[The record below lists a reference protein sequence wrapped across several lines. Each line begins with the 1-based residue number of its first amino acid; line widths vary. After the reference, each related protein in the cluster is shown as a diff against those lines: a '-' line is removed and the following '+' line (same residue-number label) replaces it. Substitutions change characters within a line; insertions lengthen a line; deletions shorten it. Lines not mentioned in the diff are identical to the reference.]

1 MTAIWLLLFLA
12 GLFHLLA
19 LSGYGPTSGPA
30 LLPLLPVVGLLIG
43 PDLRRRYPAL
53 FQGLPLR
60 LAGLAGLAACLL
72 LARRLSLVGW
82 DVREAL
88 PCTLAAVGGLGS
100 LWAVLGTPAEAPPG
114 PAHWLWVGGWLFTG
128 FLDPALPLVGAGL
141 SGALAAFGA
150 FPRPGTSLS
159 LATPLARAPL
169 AFFLLGLALPKPWWD
184 FGQQPDW
191 AVAGAALGLGAALA
205 SLAPVRTRLDRLPV
219 PALLAGLGLLAILYA
234 PSLLWPWGL
243 VLGLL
248 TAQLWARA
256 GTPFRL
262 APLGG
267 ALLAGL
273 TLSFALHGNLW
284 IPGLRRLLW
293 LGNG

>member
-1 MTAIWLLLFLA
+1 MTATWLLLYLA

-30 LLPLLPVVGLLIG
+30 LLPLLPVVALLAG
-43 PDLRRRYPAL
+43 PSLRRKHPAL

-60 LAGLAGLAACLL
+60 LAGLAGLAACLF

-82 DVREAL
+82 DSRELL
-88 PCTLAAVGGLGS
+88 PCALAAIGGLGS
-100 LWAVLGTPAEAPPG
+100 LWAVLGSAEEAPPRA
-114 PAHWLWVGGWLFTG
+114 AHWLWIGGWLGTG
-128 FLDPALPLVGAGL
+128 FLDPTLPLVGAGL
-141 SGALAAFGA
+141 TGALAAFGA
-150 FPRPGTSLS
+150 FPSPALSRPLPS
-159 LATPLARAPL
+159 PLARAPL
-169 AFFLLGLALPKPWWD
+169 AFLLLGLALPKPWWD
-184 FGQQPDW
+184 FGQQPEW
-191 AVAGAALGLGAALA
+191 AVAGTALGLGAALA
-205 SLAPVRTRLDRLPV
+205 SLGPLRSRLDRLPA

-234 PSLLWPWGL
+234 PSLVGLWGL

-256 GTPFRL
+256 GAPFRL
-262 APLGG
+262 ASLGG

-273 TLSFALHGNLW
+273 ALSFALHGNLW

>member
-1 MTAIWLLLFLA
+1 MTAIWLLLYLA

-19 LSGYGPTSGPA
+19 LSGYGLTSGPA
-30 LLPLLPVVGLLIG
+30 LLPLLPVVALLLG
-43 PDLRRRYPAL
+43 PDLRRRSPAL

-60 LAGLAGLAACLL
+60 LAGLAGLVASLL
-72 LARRLSLVGW
+72 LARQLSLVGW

-88 PCTLAAVGGLGS
+88 PCGLAAVAGLGS
-100 LWAVLGTPAEAPPG
+100 LWAVLGTTEEPPPG
-114 PAHWLWVGGWLFTG
+114 TAHWLWLGGWLATG

-141 SGALAAFGA
+141 SGALTAFGA
-150 FPRPGTSLS
+150 FPRPAAGS
-159 LATPLARAPL
+159 PLPPPLTRAPL
-169 AFFLLGLALPKPWWD
+169 AFLLLGLALPKPWWD
-184 FGQQPDW
+184 FGHQPQW

-205 SLAPVRTRLDRLPV
+205 SLPPLRARLDRLPA

-256 GTPFRL
+256 GSPFRL

-267 ALLAGL
+267 AFLGGLA
-273 TLSFALHGNLW
+273 LSFALHGNLW
-284 IPGLRRLLW
+284 LPGLRRLLW

>member
-1 MTAIWLLLFLA
+1 MTAIWLLLYLA

-30 LLPLLPVVGLLIG
+30 LLPLLPVVALLAG
-43 PDLRRRYPAL
+43 PSLRRKHPAL

-60 LAGLAGLAACLL
+60 LAGLAGLAACLF

-82 DVREAL
+82 DSRELL
-88 PCTLAAVGGLGS
+88 PCALAAIGGLGS
-100 LWAVLGTPAEAPPG
+100 LWAVLGSAEEAPPSA
-114 PAHWLWVGGWLFTG
+114 AHWLWIGGWLGTG
-128 FLDPALPLVGAGL
+128 FLDPTLPLVGAGL
-141 SGALAAFGA
+141 TGAMAPFGA
-150 FPRPGTSLS
+150 FPSPAPSLP
-159 LATPLARAPL
+159 LPAPLARAPL
-169 AFFLLGLALPKPWWD
+169 AFLLLGLALPKPWWD

-205 SLAPVRTRLDRLPV
+205 SLGPLRSRLDRLPA

-234 PSLLWPWGL
+234 PSLVGLWGL

-248 TAQLWARA
+248 IPQLWARA
-256 GTPFRL
+256 GAPFRL
-262 APLGG
+262 ASLGG

-273 TLSFALHGNLW
+273 ALSFALHGNLW

>member
-1 MTAIWLLLFLA
+1 MTATWLLLYLA

-30 LLPLLPVVGLLIG
+30 LLPLLPVVALLAG
-43 PDLRRRYPAL
+43 PALRRPRPAL

-82 DVREAL
+82 DVRETL
-88 PCTLAAVGGLGS
+88 PCALAAIGGLGS
-100 LWAVLGTPAEAPPG
+100 LWAVLGVPEEGPPG
-114 PAHWLWVGGWLFTG
+114 AAHWLWIGAWLGTG

-141 SGALAAFGA
+141 TGALAAFGA
-150 FPRPGTSLS
+150 FPKPVGGRALPP
-159 LATPLARAPL
+159 PLARVPL
-169 AFFLLGLALPKPWWD
+169 AFLLLGLALPKPWWD
-184 FGQQPDW
+184 FGQQPEW
-191 AVAGAALGLGAALA
+191 ALAGVALGLGAALA
-205 SLAPVRTRLDRLPV
+205 SLVPLRTWLDRLPA
-219 PALLAGLGLLAILYA
+219 PALLAGLGLLSIAYT
-234 PSLLWPWGL
+234 PGLLWPWGL

-248 TAQLWARA
+248 TAQLWSRA
-256 GTPFRL
+256 ASPFRL
-262 APLGG
+262 ASLGG

-273 TLSFALHGNLW
+273 ALSFALHGNLW

>member
-1 MTAIWLLLFLA
+1 MTATWLLLYLA

-30 LLPLLPVVGLLIG
+30 LLPLLPVVALLAG
-43 PDLRRRYPAL
+43 PSLRRKHPAL

-60 LAGLAGLAACLL
+60 LAGLAGLAACLF

-82 DVREAL
+82 DSRELL
-88 PCTLAAVGGLGS
+88 PCALAAIGGLGS
-100 LWAVLGTPAEAPPG
+100 LWAVLGSAEEAPPSA
-114 PAHWLWVGGWLFTG
+114 AHWLWIGGWLGTG

-141 SGALAAFGA
+141 TGALAAFGA
-150 FPRPGTSLS
+150 FPSPALSRPLPS
-159 LATPLARAPL
+159 PLTRAPL
-169 AFFLLGLALPKPWWD
+169 GFLLLGLALPKPWWD
-184 FGQQPDW
+184 FGQQPEW

-205 SLAPVRTRLDRLPV
+205 SLGPLRSRLDRLPA

-234 PSLLWPWGL
+234 PSLVGLWGL

-256 GTPFRL
+256 GAPFRL
-262 APLGG
+262 ASLGG

-273 TLSFALHGNLW
+273 ALSFALHGNLW